1 MRLAALAW
9 HSPPAGHR
17 AGLQAWGV
25 PSSPALRATAPL
37 VIPAPF
43 KVGKVLSP
51 KPAPSC
57 TLVPGPAKAVLT
69 SSQVSRDEMEEEA
82 DDVAQM
88 FLAAVL
94 ALLQSQHRS
103 PGRVRCLAAPCHPW
117 AWLDPR
123 GPGSCPQFCPTS
135 CSASLTLKAFLQGL
149 SLSPPS
155 GLSLCLSISAPLLS
169 LGVSVLPLSVPASCS
184 LGLSQNCLPLS
195 PQPRASRGR
204 PVACQ
209 PPMPELGLLKQPLL
223 LSQGRPLPLASG
235 SGSSGHWS
243 SFFLEAEGFLQLPG
257 LGGGEGGGGHCS

>member
-17 AGLQAWGV
+17 AGLQAWGGGSLPV
-25 PSSPALRATAPL
+25 LLSGPL

-43 KVGKVLSP
+43 KVGTVLSP
-51 KPAPSC
+51 KPSPSC

-69 SSQVSRDEMEEEA
+69 SSQVSRDETEEEA

-103 PGRVRCLAAPCHPW
+103 PGRVRGLAAPCHLW

-123 GPGSCPQFCPTS
+123 GPGSCPRFCPTS
-135 CSASLTLKAFLQGL
+135 CSASLTLRAFLQGL

-169 LGVSVLPLSVPASCS
+169 LGVSVLPLSVLCPCLLFSWPFPGLLAPQPSAQSLQGPASGLPAPPARAGPPEAAPTPVPGPAPSPCIWIDLMKINQIGTS
-184 LGLSQNCLPLS
+184 LENQ
-195 PQPRASRGR
+195 
-204 PVACQ
+204 
-209 PPMPELGLLKQPLL
+209 
-223 LSQGRPLPLASG
+223 
-235 SGSSGHWS
+235 
-243 SFFLEAEGFLQLPG
+243 
-257 LGGGEGGGGHCS
+257 